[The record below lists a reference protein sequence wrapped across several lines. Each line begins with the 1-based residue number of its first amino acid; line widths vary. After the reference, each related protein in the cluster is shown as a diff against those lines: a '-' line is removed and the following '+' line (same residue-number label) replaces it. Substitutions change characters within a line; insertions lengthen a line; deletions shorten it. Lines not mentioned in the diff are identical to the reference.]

1 MELLEQL
8 RPELLPI
15 IDSVLAA
22 HPAQVDSYR
31 KGKTGLLG
39 FLIAQV
45 MKQVAVG
52 GGKPNPKLISVTLA
66 ERLQASGL

>member
-1 MELLEQL
+1 M
-8 RPELLPI
+8 
-15 IDSVLAA
+15 LAA
-22 HPAQVDSYR
+22 HPSQVESYR

-45 MKQVAVG
+45 MKQVATG
-52 GGKPNPKLISVTLA
+52 GGKPNPKLISVMVA